1 MDPPQFFYCTCTP
14 RARRFY
20 NSRFARSKAVTP
32 DPSTRSEMRLVFT
45 LTGIIALRMLGLFMI
60 VPVFMV
66 LARETP
72 GFTPLLGGLAVG
84 AYGLTQVLFQQP
96 FGWLSDIWG
105 RRQVLILGMG
115 IFALG
120 GVVAALSETMTGL
133 IVGRCLQG
141 SGAIAGV
148 AMAFAADQVR
158 PAKRSLAMAIIGMGI
173 GVAFLLSMVMSVP
186 VANLL
191 GLHGLFWLTA
201 GLALFGMLLAMTTPA
216 DVSAESTEIPEQKAT
231 GVVVW
236 LLALSVFLLH
246 AVMTQLFVVL
256 PGVWVDEYQF
266 ALTAHWKI
274 YVPTM
279 LGSVILMLPLLIR
292 AGARSTEQ
300 KLLLPA
306 FLILG
311 LTMLIMG
318 FSTSLV
324 VFAALMV
331 LYFVAVNL
339 LEAVM
344 PALLARYV
352 GKTGRGRRMGLYS
365 SFQFLGAFSGGLGGG
380 WVLGRWGAST
390 AMLSAA
396 ALCLLWVVVIGLLAK
411 RVFRTGEPE

>member
-1 MDPPQFFYCTCTP
+1 VTSDPT
-14 RARRFY
+14 
-20 NSRFARSKAVTP
+20 
-32 DPSTRSEMRLVFT
+32 TRTELRLVFT

-96 FGWLSDIWG
+96 FGWLSDVWG
-105 RRQVLILGMG
+105 RRQVLVLGMG
-115 IFALG
+115 IFAIG

-133 IVGRCLQG
+133 IVGRSLQG

-158 PAKRSLAMAIIGMGI
+158 PVKRSLAMAIIGMGI
-173 GVAFLLSMVMSVP
+173 GAAFLLSMAVSVP

-201 GLALFGMLLAMTTPA
+201 GLALFGMALALTTPA
-216 DVSAESTEIPEQKAT
+216 DVPEEIARLPQQETTSA
-231 GVVVW
+231 VVW
-236 LLALSVFLLH
+236 LLALSIFLLH

-256 PGVWVDEYQF
+256 PGLWVDEYQF
-266 ALTAHWKI
+266 ALSSHWKI
-274 YVPTM
+274 YVPAM
-279 LGSVILMLPLLIR
+279 LGSVVLMLPVLIR
-292 AGARSTEQ
+292 AGARSAEQ

-306 FLILG
+306 FFILG

-318 FSTSLV
+318 FSSSLIA
-324 VFAALMV
+324 FAALMV
-331 LYFVAVNL
+331 LYFVAFNL

-352 GKTGRGRRMGLYS
+352 GKAGRGRRMGLYS

-411 RVFRTGEPE
+411 RVFRTSEPE